1 MTDIDEAPTEK
12 SGMLKSTVV
21 TGSMTTLSRISGLAR
36 EIGFSRWFGAEP
48 VMDAFIVAFKIPNLL
63 RRFFAEG
70 AFSQAF
76 VPVIS
81 EYRATKSFDDTRDLV
96 NRAAGTLG
104 AALFV
109 VTLIGVVAAPIIIL
123 LFAPGFEA
131 GDERRDMATAML
143 RLTFPYL
150 FFISLTAL
158 AGAVLNSY
166 RRFAAS
172 AFTPVLL
179 NIVLIV
185 FAGIVAPRMGDPALA
200 LSLGVF
206 VAGIVQLVFQFP
218 FLWRLR
224 LLPLPLWGWAHQ
236 GVRKV
241 LRLMLPIIFGSSVA
255 QINILF
261 DTLIASFLAAG
272 SMSWLYYS
280 DRLMEFP
287 LGVFGIAL
295 ATVIMPNLSENH
307 ARESAEQFSQ
317 TLDWALRLVLI
328 LGVPAALGLA
338 LLAEPMVATIYFGG
352 AFTPADVDMATLSLQ
367 AYAPGLVAFILVK
380 VLAPGFFARQDA
392 RTPVRISVR
401 ALLLGMVLNVVFVVT
416 LVQTAWLSPHTG
428 LAAATSC
435 SAFFNASLLF
445 IALRR
450 EGVYRAQA
458 GWGRLFVLVGIAAAA
473 MSGFIVWFLPRLGDW
488 LGMSTWQRI
497 GWLTLA
503 IGIAMAVY
511 FAVCLILGLR
521 PRELRSHS
529 ASRSL

>member
-1 MTDIDEAPTEK
+1 MTDTDDARSDE
-12 SGMLKSTVV
+12 SGMLRSTVV

-48 VMDAFIVAFKIPNLL
+48 VMDAFIIAFKIPNLL

-81 EYRATKSFDDTRDLV
+81 EYRTTQSPDETRELV
-96 NRAAGTLG
+96 NRVTGTLG
-104 AALFV
+104 VVLFAITV
-109 VTLIGVVAAPIIIL
+109 VGVIAAPVIIYA
-123 LFAPGFEA
+123 FTVGMEA
-131 GDERRDMATAML
+131 GDMRRGMATEML

-158 AGAVLNSY
+158 AGAILNSHK
-166 RRFAAS
+166 RFAAA

-185 FAGIVAPRMGDPALA
+185 FAGFVAPRLGNAALA

-206 VAGIVQLVFQFP
+206 VAGVVQLVFQVP
-218 FLWRLR
+218 FLWRIK
-224 LLPLPLWGWAHQ
+224 LLPVPLWGWAHR
-236 GVRKV
+236 GVRRV
-241 LRLMLPIIFGSSVA
+241 LTLMVPILFGSSVA

-261 DTLIASFLAAG
+261 DVFVASFLASG
-272 SMSWLYYS
+272 TMSWLYYS

-295 ATVIMPNLSENH
+295 ATVIMPSLSENH
-307 ARESAEQFSQ
+307 ARRSAQEFSQ
-317 TLDWALRLVLI
+317 TIDWAMRLVLVI
-328 LGVPAALGLA
+328 GLPAAVGLM

-352 AFTPADVDMATLSLQ
+352 AFTPNDVAMATLSLQ
-367 AYAPGLVAFILVK
+367 AYAPGLIGVILVT

-392 RTPVRISVR
+392 RTPVRIAVR
-401 ALLLGMVLNVVFVVT
+401 ALLLGMALNVGFVVT
-416 LVQTAWLSPHTG
+416 LARTGWLSPHTG

-435 SAFFNASLLF
+435 SAFLNAALLF
-445 IALRR
+445 RGLKRA
-450 EGVYRAQA
+450 GVYRSGA
-458 GWGRLFVLVGIAAAA
+458 GWGALAARAGIAAAA
-473 MSGFIVWFLPRLGDW
+473 MSAFIVWFVSRLGDW
-488 LGMSTWQRI
+488 LEMSTWQRI
-497 GWLTLA
+497 GWLSFS
-503 IGIAMAVY
+503 IGAAMIVY
-511 FAVCLILGLR
+511 FAVCLLVGMR

-529 ASRSL
+529 VRRSL